1 MYGDLR
7 NIAMSNTKIH
17 IHHMNATNNMLTAR
31 NYNSNQVPIEWRLL
45 DKNIMTLTTDVAN
58 SKHNT
63 SLFCETYL
71 EIFVEKQIFDKLIRV
86 RVSPI

>member
-71 EIFVEKQIFDKLIRV
+71 GIFVEKQIFDKLIRV

>member
-63 SLFCETYL
+63 SLYCETYL
-71 EIFVEKQIFDKLIRV
+71 EIFVKKQIVDKLIRV